1 MDEYDN
7 HYHKIEKRGSTFMSV
22 QHRKSS
28 ALTLATMLLLLFVIV
43 GCSNTGSGDESS
55 SAASDQTST
64 KSITMSWPRDI
75 GTMNPH
81 TYNPSQLFAQ
91 SMLYEPLISYQKD
104 GKLEPALAVSWTIS
118 DDGKVYTFKLRQGV
132 KFSDGTPFNAE
143 IVKKNFDAVMKNKA
157 THSWLGIV
165 GVLDKTEVVDDHTFR
180 MTLTEPYY
188 PVLQDLSVVR
198 PFRFLGEAG
207 FPDDGDTSEGIKE
220 PVGTGPWM
228 LADYKQDE
236 YAVFKRN
243 PNYWGTAPKV
253 DQITV
258 KIIPDA
264 ETRVLAF
271 EKGDLD
277 LIYGEG
283 MISLDAFQQLRDND
297 KYVSQLS
304 DPVGTR
310 DLLLNSS
317 NPKLSDLRVRMA
329 LQQGFNKKAMV
340 EGITLGL
347 EEPADTALSKNYP
360 YTNVDLKPIEYNV
373 EQSKALLDEAGWK
386 MPANGSV
393 REKDGQQLEFEMI
406 FDKTD
411 PIQKAMA
418 ETIQAEWSELGVKV
432 NLTGLELTVQIK
444 RLKANDFDLYFWYN
458 YGAPYDP
465 HSFINVVASPGFGI
479 SETLSALPMK
489 KELDEQVHAALSSTD
504 ETKRQELYGSIL
516 TTLQE
521 QSAIVPISYVK
532 KTAVYQKKIS
542 NFIFPANRDEN
553 PFVGI
558 ELGNQ

>member
-1 MDEYDN
+1 MF
-7 HYHKIEKRGSTFMSV
+7 S

-28 ALTLATMLLLLFVIV
+28 VFILVTTLLLLFIV
-43 GCSNTGSGDESS
+43 GCSNTGSNKETPSASGDQ
-55 SAASDQTST
+55 AASA

-91 SMLYEPLISYQKD
+91 SMIYEPLVSYQKD
-104 GKLEPALAVSWTIS
+104 GKLEPALAESWTIS

-143 IVKKNFDAVMKNKA
+143 IVKKNFDSVMKNKK

-198 PFRFLGEAG
+198 PFRFLGAAG
-207 FPDDGDTSEGIKE
+207 FPDDGDTSKGIKE

-243 PNYWGTAPKV
+243 PNYWGKAPAF
-253 DQITV
+253 DQIMV

-283 MISLDAFQQLRDND
+283 VISLDAFQQLREND
-297 KYVSQLS
+297 KYVSELS

-317 NPKLSDLRVRMA
+317 NPKLSDVRVRKA

-340 EGITLGL
+340 EGVTSGL

-386 MPANGSV
+386 LPAGGTV
-393 REKDGQQLEFEMI
+393 REKDGQKLEFELI

-411 PIQKAMA
+411 PIQKAMG

-479 SETLSALPMK
+479 SETLTALPMK
-489 KELDEQVHAALSSTD
+489 KELDDQVHAALSSTD
-504 ETKRQELYGSIL
+504 EKKRQELYTSIL
-516 TTLQE
+516 TTLQD

-532 KTAVYQKKIS
+532 KTAVYQKKIAK
-542 NFIFPANRDEN
+542 FVFPANRDEN
-553 PFVGI
+553 PFVGMQ
-558 ELGNQ
+558 LSNP

>member
-1 MDEYDN
+1 
-7 HYHKIEKRGSTFMSV
+7 MSV

-104 GKLEPALAVSWTIS
+104 GKLEPALAESWTIS

-207 FPDDGDTSEGIKE
+207 FPDDGDTSQGIKE

-386 MPANGSV
+386 MPTNGSV

>member
-1 MDEYDN
+1 MSGQRR
-7 HYHKIEKRGSTFMSV
+7 KR
-22 QHRKSS
+22 
-28 ALTLATMLLLLFVIV
+28 LTTLMMATTLLLLLFIV
-43 GCSNTGSGDESS
+43 GCSNTGSDKETS
-55 SAASDQTST
+55 SASGDQAASA

-91 SMLYEPLISYQKD
+91 SMIYEPLVSYQKD
-104 GKLEPALAVSWTIS
+104 GKLEPALAESWTIS

-143 IVKKNFDAVMKNKA
+143 IVKKNFDSIMKNKK

-165 GVLDKTEVVDDHTFR
+165 SVLDKTEVVDDHTFR

-198 PFRFLGEAG
+198 PFRFLGAAG
-207 FPDDGDTSEGIKE
+207 FPDDGDTSKGIKE

-243 PNYWGTAPKV
+243 PNYWGTAPAF

-283 MISLDAFQQLRDND
+283 VISLDAFQQLREND
-297 KYVSQLS
+297 KYVSELS

-317 NPKLSDLRVRMA
+317 NPKLSDVRVRKA

-340 EGITLGL
+340 EGVTSGL

-386 MPANGSV
+386 LPAGGTV
-393 REKDGQQLEFEMI
+393 REKDGQKLEFELI

-411 PIQKAMA
+411 PIQKAMG

-479 SETLSALPMK
+479 SETLTALPMK

-504 ETKRQELYGSIL
+504 EKKRQELYTSIL

-532 KTAVYQKKIS
+532 KTAVYQKKIAK
-542 NFIFPANRDEN
+542 FVFPANRDEN
-553 PFVGI
+553 PFVGMQ
-558 ELGNQ
+558 LSNP

>member
-1 MDEYDN
+1 MSGQQN
-7 HYHKIEKRGSTFMSV
+7 KRST
-22 QHRKSS
+22 
-28 ALTLATMLLLLFVIV
+28 TLMMVTTLLLLLFIV
-43 GCSNTGSGDESS
+43 GCSNKESS
-55 SAASDQTST
+55 SASSSASGDQAASA

-91 SMLYEPLISYQKD
+91 SMIYEPLVSYQKD
-104 GKLEPALAVSWTIS
+104 GKLEPALAESWTIS

-143 IVKKNFDAVMKNKA
+143 IVKKNFDSIMKNKK
-157 THSWLGIV
+157 THSWLGII
-165 GVLDKTEVVDDHTFR
+165 GVLGKTEVVDDHTFR

-198 PFRFLGEAG
+198 PFRFLGAAG
-207 FPDDGDTSEGIKE
+207 FPDDGDTSKGIKE

-228 LADYKQDE
+228 LAEYKQDE

-243 PNYWGTAPKV
+243 PNYWGTAPAF

-283 MISLDAFQQLRDND
+283 VISLDAFQQLREND
-297 KYVSQLS
+297 KYVSELS

-317 NPKLSDLRVRMA
+317 NPKLSDVRVRKA

-340 EGITLGL
+340 EGVTSGL

-386 MPANGSV
+386 LPAGGTV
-393 REKDGQQLEFEMI
+393 REKDGQKLEFELI

-411 PIQKAMA
+411 PIQKAMG

-479 SETLSALPMK
+479 SETLTALPMK

-504 ETKRQELYGSIL
+504 EKKRQELYTSIL
-516 TTLQE
+516 TTLQD

-532 KTAVYQKKIS
+532 KTAVYQKKIAK
-542 NFIFPANRDEN
+542 FVFPANRDEN
-553 PFVGI
+553 PFVGMQ
-558 ELGNQ
+558 LSNP